1 MDADTTLAFPS
12 GRRARAVRVRDER
25 DLGAALAAFGL
36 ERDRP
41 ALVLVGGADDLPDAQ
56 GLGPLFADVVAL
68 AERLGASVVDG
79 GTDAGIMRLA
89 GEAHTAARATFPL
102 VGVAAEGTVV
112 LPGAA
117 PRGGDVPLEPNH
129 THFVFV
135 PGSEWGDEVPWIG
148 WVAAAL
154 AGSAPSATLLV
165 DGGHVSR
172 RDVEASVQA
181 GREVVVVAGSGRLAD
196 ELAATA
202 AAGGIPVSAPVTVLA
217 PAAVPGE
224 VARLLEGGAS

>member
-56 GLGPLFADVVAL
+56 GLGPLFAEVVAL

-89 GEAHTAARATFPL
+89 GEAHAAARATFPL
-102 VGVAAEGTVV
+102 VGVAAEATVV
-112 LPGAA
+112 LPRAA
-117 PRGGDVPLEPNH
+117 PEDGDAPLEPNH

-135 PGSEWGDEVPWIG
+135 PGSEWGDEVPWLG
-148 WVAAAL
+148 RVAAAL
-154 AGSAPSATLLV
+154 AGRAPSATLLV
-165 DGGHVSR
+165 DGGDVAL
-172 RDVEASVQA
+172 RDVEASLQA
-181 GREVVVVAGSGRLAD
+181 GRAVVVVAGSGRAAD
-196 ELAATA
+196 EFATGA
-202 AAGGIPVSAPVTVLA
+202 AAGAMPASAPVTVLA

>member
-12 GRRARAVRVRDER
+12 GRRAQTVRVQDER
-25 DLGAALAAFGL
+25 DVGAAVATFGL

-41 ALVLVGGADDLPDAQ
+41 ALVLVGGADDLPDSEE
-56 GLGPLFADVVAL
+56 LSPLFADVVAL
-68 AERLGASVVDG
+68 VERLGAAVVNG

-89 GEAHTAARATFPL
+89 GDAHAAARASFPL
-102 VGVAAEGTVV
+102 VGVAAEATVV

-117 PRGGDVPLEPNH
+117 PRSGDAPLEPNH

-154 AGSAPSATLLV
+154 AGRAPSATLLV
-165 DGGHVSR
+165 NGGHLSR

-196 ELAATA
+196 ELTATA
-202 AAGGIPVSAPVTVLA
+202 AAGGIPASAAVTVLA